1 VYFVKAKKMPMRK
14 CVGCNEQKPKKEL
27 IRVVRNKDD
36 EVFIDVTGKANGRGA
51 YVCPEAECLGKAM
64 KRDALSRALEIKI
77 SKELYMSL
85 QAELE
90 AKKADISCGEAEDK
104 EDER

>member
-1 VYFVKAKKMPMRK
+1 VYFVKAKKIPMRK

-27 IRVVRNKDD
+27 IRVVRNKEE

-51 YVCPEAECLGKAM
+51 YVCPDARCLAKAM
-64 KRDALSRALEIKI
+64 KRDSLSRALQIKI
-77 SKELYMSL
+77 GDELYRSL
-85 QAELE
+85 QDELE
-90 AKKADISCGEAEDK
+90 AKKGDMMSKDAEDV